1 MNTITKQIVGE
12 AIVNWSNAVVLQMS
26 NTIDQVVADTAPHKL
41 PPTPAQV
48 QAVVVK
54 MTTQTPLLKSKR
66 VWATALPVAA
76 TLGYA
81 LLDPSLIA
89 AFVAWLG
96 AHPGAWWGVAAQL
109 VAVALP
115 ILSKAMDPRPTR

>member
-1 MNTITKQIVGE
+1 MNKITKQIVGE
-12 AIVNWSNAVVLQMS
+12 AIINWSQAVVPQLA
-26 NTIDQVVADTAPHKL
+26 NTIDQVVAETAPNKP

-48 QAVVVK
+48 QAVVVGI
-54 MTTQTPLLKSKR
+54 TTQSPLLKSKR
-66 VWATALPVAA
+66 VWATAVPVAA

-115 ILSKAMDPRPTR
+115 IISKAMDPRPTR